1 MRDFTPCEVEDQFN
15 TYRTTIVEVVFDPLH
30 ISEVNNRF
38 EKAGYD
44 IEESMSVIT
53 VNQDDSILLW
63 GGLNSVYHLRK
74 GETITGAFDEQ
85 HLAFNDLLDLTQRF
99 KIKNKK
105 VEIDDLIRQ
114 LKDLYGQSSQNGR
127 HDEEA

>member
-1 MRDFTPCEVEDQFN
+1 MSKNFLPYLLQRSYASSALDIIKMRDFTPCEVEDQFN

-53 VNQDDSILLW
+53 SKPRRLDSTLGWIEL
-63 GGLNSVYHLRK
+63 GLPPAQ
-74 GETITGAFDEQ
+74 G
-85 HLAFNDLLDLTQRF
+85 
-99 KIKNKK
+99 
-105 VEIDDLIRQ
+105 
-114 LKDLYGQSSQNGR
+114 
-127 HDEEA
+127 